1 MPNTITASNTTYF
14 VYIVEC
20 ADKTLYTGIAT
31 DIQKRI
37 IAHNSKKSGAKYTRS
52 RRPVILRFFELCAN
66 KSEALQIEA
75 KIKDMDRSEKMM
87 LIENT
92 KSI

>member
-1 MPNTITASNTTYF
+1 MSNTITASNTTYF

-20 ADKTLYTGIAT
+20 ADKTLYTGITT

-37 IAHNSKKSGAKYTRS
+37 VAHNSKKSGAKYTRS
-52 RRPVILRFFELCAN
+52 RRPVILRFSEVCAS
-66 KSEALQIEA
+66 KSEALQLEA

-92 KSI
+92 